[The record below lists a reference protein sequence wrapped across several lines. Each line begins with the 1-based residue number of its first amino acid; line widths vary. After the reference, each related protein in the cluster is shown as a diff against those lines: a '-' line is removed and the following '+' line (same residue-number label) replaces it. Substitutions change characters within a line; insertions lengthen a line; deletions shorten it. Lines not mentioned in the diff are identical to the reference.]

1 MKGWLQVYMI
11 TPPAPSLLVNS
22 DEIFI
27 SESHNLLSTVSMQ

>member
-1 MKGWLQVYMI
+1 MKGWLQVYI
-11 TPPAPSLLVNS
+11 TPPASSLLVNS